1 MTDHKLT
8 LNDWERLRI
17 EIPAVEPSKGPIDES
32 LMKVYIDMA
41 EIETDAINPDHYKSG
56 DIECI
61 DAIKES
67 MSNIAYKGYLKGN
80 CMKYLWRYETKHL
93 DNPQQDLEKAQWYL
107 DKLLEVVRSK

>member
-1 MTDHKLT
+1 VSERKASKE
-8 LNDWERLRI
+8 DWKRLRR

-32 LMKVYIDMA
+32 LMQVYIDMA
-41 EIETDAINPDHYKSG
+41 EVESDAINPDHYKSG

>member
-1 MTDHKLT
+1 MQ
-8 LNDWERLRI
+8 
-17 EIPAVEPSKGPIDES
+17 
-32 LMKVYIDMA
+32 VYIDMA
-41 EIETDAINPDHYKSG
+41 EVESDAINPDHYKSG

-67 MSNIAYKGYLKGN
+67 MSSIAYKGYLKGN

>member
-1 MTDHKLT
+1 MSERKASKE
-8 LNDWERLRI
+8 DWKRLR
-17 EIPAVEPSKGPIDES
+17 EKIPAIERSTGPIDES
-32 LMKVYIDMA
+32 LMKVYIAMA
-41 EIETDAINPDHYKSG
+41 EQEDEAINPAHYKSG

>member
-32 LMKVYIDMA
+32 LMQVYIDMA
-41 EIETDAINPDHYKSG
+41 EVESDAIDPDHYKSG

-80 CMKYLWRYETKHL
+80 CMKYLWRYESKHPDKPL
-93 DNPQQDLEKAQWYL
+93 QDLQKAGWYL
-107 DKLLEVVRSK
+107 ARLMETVRDE